1 MVIAMAIAM
10 AIVIAIAMAIA
21 IAVPMAIAMAVA
33 MTIAIAAA
41 SLKLHTHV
49 FWVRAA
55 TKLVGF
61 PPKWGLSWEKM
72 VRLDWKINHDS
83 HARIHEPS

>member
-1 MVIAMAIAM
+1 MVNAMAIATAIAMAIAL
-10 AIVIAIAMAIA
+10 AIA

-41 SLKLHTHV
+41 SLKPHTHV

-61 PPKWGLSWEKM
+61 PQKWGFVREKM
-72 VRLDWKINHDS
+72 VTL
-83 HARIHEPS
+83 E